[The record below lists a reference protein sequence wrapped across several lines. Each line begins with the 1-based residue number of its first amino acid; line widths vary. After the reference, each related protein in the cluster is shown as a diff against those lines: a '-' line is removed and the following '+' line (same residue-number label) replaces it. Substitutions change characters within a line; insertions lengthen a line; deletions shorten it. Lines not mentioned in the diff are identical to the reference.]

1 MQDQIPKVVVLDAQA
16 REKLLVGVSTL
27 ADAVKVTMGPRGRNV
42 LIRRADGT
50 PVLTKDGVT
59 VARAVRF
66 KDQMLDMGAQIAREA
81 ADRTCDEAGDGTTT
95 STVLTAALFSEG
107 LKLISAGF
115 SGTDVKSGIDLAVDE
130 VSQNLVRMSKPVT
143 SDDDLLRVAT
153 ISANGEQSLG
163 ELIKDAITK
172 VGADGVVT
180 VEEAKGFASSLTVVD
195 GLRISRGYVSPY
207 FVTNSDKMI
216 CELDKPLI
224 LMIHKRLDSM
234 KELAPLL
241 EKVLSAS
248 RSLLIIAEDVDGDA
262 MQGLVTNKVRNI
274 LKVCAV
280 RMPGDGATKFE
291 FAEDVATMLGTK
303 VYSAADVE
311 KLSASNFALDSLG
324 TCSKVQVSRSE
335 CVIVGSKPDRER
347 AQERTQ
353 ALRDQLESTPDET
366 ERKIIKDRLAVL
378 SGGVAVLR
386 VGGATEA
393 ELRERRDR
401 VDDALHATQAALK
414 DGVLPGG
421 GVALARAAATLK
433 RRAELNEGQNAGIG
447 LVRTACGSPLKQ
459 IVANSGGV
467 PDLVHAKVMELTD
480 SAGYDAY
487 RERFGDMLEMGI
499 IDPTRVSLAAL
510 RNAASAAGMLL
521 TIGCALIEESDI

>member
-1 MQDQIPKVVVLDAQA
+1 MQDQTPKVVVLDAQA
-16 REKLLVGVSTL
+16 REKLLIGVSTL

-42 LIRRADGT
+42 LIRRPDGT
-50 PVLTKDGVT
+50 PILTKDGVT

-115 SGTDVKSGIDLAVDE
+115 SGTDVKNGIDLAVEE
-130 VSQNLVRMSKPVT
+130 VSQNLTKMSRPVE
-143 SDDDLLRVAT
+143 SSDDLLRVAT
-153 ISANGEQSLG
+153 ISANGEASLG
-163 ELIKDAITK
+163 ELIRSAIVK
-172 VGADGVVT
+172 VGADGVVA

-195 GLRISRGYVSPY
+195 GLRISRGFVSPY
-207 FVTNSDKMI
+207 FVTNSDKML
-216 CELDKPLI
+216 CELEKPLI
-224 LMIHKRLDSM
+224 LMVHRRLDSM
-234 KELAPLL
+234 KEIAPLL
-241 EKVLSAS
+241 EKVLAAN
-248 RSLLIIAEDVDGDA
+248 RSLLIISEDVDGDA
-262 MQGLVTNKVRNI
+262 LQGLVTNKVRGI

-280 RMPGDGATKFE
+280 RMPGDGASKFE

-303 VYSAADVE
+303 VFSAADME
-311 KLSASNFALDSLG
+311 RLSASNFSLDTLG
-324 TCSKVQVSRSE
+324 NCTKVQVSRTE
-335 CVIVGSKPDRER
+335 CVIVGSNPDRER
-347 AQERTQ
+347 SKERAQ
-353 ALRDQLESTPDET
+353 ALRERLESTPDDN
-366 ERKIIKDRLAVL
+366 ERRTMKDRLAAL

-401 VDDALHATQAALK
+401 VDDALHATQAALR

-421 GVALARAAATLK
+421 GVALARAAATLA
-433 RRAELNEGQNAGIG
+433 RRPDLNDGQNAGIG